1 MRNVSIAK
9 IGSSLL
15 GVLVLHGA
23 ALAQQVIPGASLASG
38 MAEPLGVSRVVFVT
52 KKVEKFGEFQPRAN
66 AVFKPGEPIV
76 LYVEPSGFI
85 FPSENGGA
93 RGDMGVVLKVATADG
108 RVLLER
114 PMTNKQNNPKGITNT
129 FSNFNIT
136 LSAAGKYAVSITMTD
151 NLTGRS
157 LQYTVPLV
165 VQAP

>member
-1 MRNVSIAK
+1 MRDALIAK
-9 IGSSLL
+9 IGASVL
-15 GVLVLHGA
+15 GLLVLHGA
-23 ALAQQVIPGASLASG
+23 APAQQIVPGAAAAGG

-52 KKVEKFGEFQPRAN
+52 RKVEKFGEFQPRAN

-85 FPSENGGA
+85 FPGEKGGA
-93 RGDMGVVLKVATADG
+93 RIDMGINLKVATADG
-108 RVLLER
+108 RVLLET
-114 PMTNKQNNPKGITNT
+114 PTTNKQNNPKGIANT
-129 FSNFNIT
+129 FTNFNIT
-136 LSAAGKYAVSITMTD
+136 LSAAGKYAVSIAMTD